1 MKVTAVIAEYN
12 PFHNGHRYQL
22 DSIRQ
27 TMDTDLIIAVM
38 SGDFTQRGIPAIVDK
53 YERCQMALENGADLV
68 FELPVYFALGSAEY
82 FAQGAVSLIDK
93 LGVVDFLH
101 FGSESGDIDLMYKF
115 TSRMLANEPDA
126 YKTAL
131 NRYLKRGYSFPAA
144 RDRALSELL
153 PVDIVPTDAPVPEK
167 SRQLF
172 SAPNNILGLE
182 YIKALIQRKSPVKP
196 VTLARKGGGYSSD
209 SLDTDSFASANA
221 IRNALLRP
229 SESVA
234 GSHFAQ
240 DIDLTQNTFSE
251 IPACAKKHMPESVCA
266 ILRQKQFLYADD
278 FSELLLYKMLQ
289 DKMFQ
294 DKMLQNNKLQD
305 KIPKDK
311 NFQGKMPLNEMS
323 IDKLPKDAF
332 AKYYDIGSQLSHT
345 LYNNLPGYT
354 TFEDF
359 ALSCK
364 TKNLTYTRICR
375 GLMHILLDMTQ
386 ENADALKQ
394 NDYAQY
400 ARLLGFTE
408 HGKQLLKTIK
418 ANASIPIITKLPDAL
433 RQLCDTALMSLRSD
447 IYAAD
452 IYDGV
457 RQQKQIRLSGV
468 RSGQTGSLSRHNELT
483 RQIIRHV

>member
-1 MKVTAVIAEYN
+1 MNVTAVIAEYN
-12 PFHNGHRYQL
+12 PFHNGHLYQL
-22 DSIRQ
+22 DTIRQ
-27 TMDTDLIIAVM
+27 THDADLIIVVM

-101 FGSESGDIDLMYKF
+101 FGSESGDIDLMYQF
-115 TSRMLANEPDA
+115 TNRMLANESDA
-126 YKTAL
+126 YKAAL

-153 PVDIVPTDAPVPEK
+153 PADRFPTDAPVPK
-167 SRQLF
+167 KTMQLV

-182 YIKALIQRKSPVKP
+182 YIKALIQRNSPIKP
-196 VTLARKGGGYSSD
+196 VTIKRKGGGYTSD
-209 SLDTDSFASANA
+209 SLDTDNFASANA
-221 IRNALLRP
+221 IRNALLHP
-229 SESVA
+229 SEYVA
-234 GSHFAQ
+234 DSRFAQ
-240 DIDLTQNTFSE
+240 DIGLTQNIFPTV
-251 IPACAKKHMPESVCA
+251 PPCALKHMPESVCT
-266 ILRQKQFLYADD
+266 ILHQKTFLCADN

-289 DKMFQ
+289 DKMLQ
-294 DKMLQNNKLQD
+294 DKMFQD
-305 KIPKDK
+305 KIPQDK
-311 NFQGKMPLNEMS
+311 NFQGKIPHNEISM
-323 IDKLPKDAF
+323 DKLPKDAF
-332 AKYYDIGSQLSHT
+332 AKYYDIGTQLSHT
-345 LYNNLPGYT
+345 LYNYLPEYT

-394 NDYAQY
+394 DDYAQY

-408 HGKQLLKTIK
+408 RGRQLLKTIK
-418 ANASIPIITKLPDAL
+418 ANASIPIITKLPDVL
-433 RQLCDTALMSLRSD
+433 RQLCGTALMSLRSD

-457 RQQKQIRLSGV
+457 SQQKQIRLSGI

-483 RQIIRHV
+483 RQIVKHV

>member
-1 MKVTAVIAEYN
+1 
-12 PFHNGHRYQL
+12 
-22 DSIRQ
+22 
-27 TMDTDLIIAVM
+27 
-38 SGDFTQRGIPAIVDK
+38 
-53 YERCQMALENGADLV
+53 
-68 FELPVYFALGSAEY
+68 
-82 FAQGAVSLIDK
+82 
-93 LGVVDFLH
+93 
-101 FGSESGDIDLMYKF
+101 
-115 TSRMLANEPDA
+115 
-126 YKTAL
+126 
-131 NRYLKRGYSFPAA
+131 
-144 RDRALSELL
+144 
-153 PVDIVPTDAPVPEK
+153 
-167 SRQLF
+167 
-172 SAPNNILGLE
+172 
-182 YIKALIQRKSPVKP
+182 
-196 VTLARKGGGYSSD
+196 
-209 SLDTDSFASANA
+209 
-221 IRNALLRP
+221 
-229 SESVA
+229 
-234 GSHFAQ
+234 
-240 DIDLTQNTFSE
+240 
-251 IPACAKKHMPESVCA
+251 
-266 ILRQKQFLYADD
+266 
-278 FSELLLYKMLQ
+278 MLQ